1 MPKTIRPASRTVQA
15 NVRPT
20 IGPTTAPINPQKT
33 EGAHLSN
40 TAVVLRSVRLMMSH
54 PLLFVCVSALLAVQV
69 VLTMLSPV
77 LVQRIIDAAG
87 KHSAAGHRE
96 AEARIAAFLADNP
109 MLMQLLGVS
118 VLTALF
124 MFVSS
129 IVLTYFQQKII
140 AELRVT
146 TISHA
151 MRQSMDY
158 FSKEPIGAM
167 VTRMTSDLDSAG
179 AFLQTLLQSIASAL
193 LSTVGVSVTLFII
206 NKNLTLALFGALPL
220 VLITVEIYRRKI
232 LRASQRFRAERGIL
246 TVYTTEYLQGAMD
259 VQIYNKTEESSGAF
273 NNAAESY
280 YRARRVLGYYQAF
293 IRPFMN
299 LFLAVFIF
307 IILVA
312 GAYFVGNAMATVGTV
327 IAFVQLAS
335 TFFNPILTLA
345 QSITQ
350 IQESMA
356 GTERIFLFLDFA
368 DMLPQRSAKRAA
380 TLEAKLQAQR
390 AKSGAHDPAAPAA
403 IIKSSRCTL
412 AAHDAGF
419 YYRRGSPILKNI
431 SFTLEPEK
439 RIAVVGHSGSGK
451 STLARLCV
459 RFWDVTSGRITLD
472 GHNIAQLPLHT
483 LRSSVRLLQQD
494 SFIFD
499 GTLRENLTMGKDIP
513 QRELDALANTSGLS
527 DVLSSLP
534 HGWDSEI
541 SAQRLSSGEQR
552 LITICRVFLNAP
564 PVLILDEF
572 SATLDNRTEQS
583 VQQLIG
589 ELQKSRASLI
599 IAHRLNTIKTCDE
612 ILVLDG
618 GHIAERGSHESLM
631 ERGGLYGALVQDMK
645 ETIKSIT

>member
-1 MPKTIRPASRTVQA
+1 MPNAAPAH
-15 NVRPT
+15 
-20 IGPTTAPINPQKT
+20 PQKT
-33 EGAHLSN
+33 EAAHLSN
-40 TAVVLRSVRLMMSH
+40 TAVVLRSVRLMLSH
-54 PLLFVCVSALLAVQV
+54 PLLFACVSALLAVQV

-87 KHSAAGHRE
+87 KHSVAGNRI
-96 AEARIAAFLADNP
+96 AEARIAEFLADNP
-109 MLMQLLGVS
+109 LLIQLLAVS

-232 LRASQRFRAERGIL
+232 LRASQRFRTERGIL

-312 GAYFVGNAMATVGTV
+312 GAYLVGNAMATVGTV

-368 DMLPQRSAKRAA
+368 DMLPQRRARR
-380 TLEAKLQAQR
+380 TEKTQAQKKFLQKSAAR
-390 AKSGAHDPAAPAA
+390 AGSITGAHAVQHAVQQHPAAA
-403 IIKSSRCTL
+403 IINPSRCTL

-483 LRSSVRLLQQD
+483 LRSSVRLLQQE

-527 DVLSSLP
+527 DILASLP
-534 HGWDSEI
+534 RGWESEV

-572 SATLDNRTEQS
+572 SATLDNRTEHS

-618 GHIAERGSHESLM
+618 GHIAERGSHGSLM
-631 ERGGLYGALVQDMK
+631 DHGGLYGALVQDMK

>member
-1 MPKTIRPASRTVQA
+1 M
-15 NVRPT
+15 
-20 IGPTTAPINPQKT
+20 
-33 EGAHLSN
+33 
-40 TAVVLRSVRLMMSH
+40 VLRSVRLMLSH
-54 PLLFVCVSALLAVQV
+54 PLLFACVSALLAVQV

-87 KHSAAGHRE
+87 KHSVAGNRI
-96 AEARIAAFLADNP
+96 AEARIAEFLADNP
-109 MLMQLLGVS
+109 LLIQLLAVS

-232 LRASQRFRAERGIL
+232 LRASQRFRTERGIL

-312 GAYFVGNAMATVGTV
+312 GAYLVGNAMATVGTV

-368 DMLPQRSAKRAA
+368 DMLPQRRARR
-380 TLEAKLQAQR
+380 TEKTQAQKKFLQKSAAR
-390 AKSGAHDPAAPAA
+390 AGSITGAHAVQHAVQQHPAAA
-403 IIKSSRCTL
+403 IINPSRCTL

-483 LRSSVRLLQQD
+483 LRSSVRLLQQE

-527 DVLSSLP
+527 DILASLP
-534 HGWDSEI
+534 RGWESEV

-572 SATLDNRTEQS
+572 SATLDNRTEHS

-618 GHIAERGSHESLM
+618 GHIAERGSHGSLM
-631 ERGGLYGALVQDMK
+631 DHGGLYGALVQDMK